1 MGRPK
6 MDQLAKV
13 PSDGKR
19 IRQLWDR
26 QDHEGAEAYRAF
38 CRYRELGSGE
48 RSYEVVSQEIGC
60 SIQLLKRWGSRHR
73 WVNRALAW
81 DDYIDSLQQERSIR
95 ARLAMHQRHARAAMA
110 LVEKGAQ
117 GVERLRASK
126 LAPRDRVAM
135 IRAGTEIERLARGEE
150 SNGPD
155 LSASINTRVSISFG
169 SHAPPAWAIGGNV
182 ELPPADKD
190 SESDQTVQPIV
201 ES

>member
-1 MGRPK
+1 
-6 MDQLAKV
+6 
-13 PSDGKR
+13 
-19 IRQLWDR
+19 
-26 QDHEGAEAYRAF
+26 
-38 CRYRELGSGE
+38 
-48 RSYEVVSQEIGC
+48 VSKEIGC

-73 WVNRALAW
+73 WVNRAQAW

-117 GVERLRASK
+117 GVERLRAGK
-126 LAPRDRVAM
+126 LSPRDRVAM

-150 SNGPD
+150 SSGTD
-155 LSASINTRVSISFG
+155 LSASMRTRVVVSFG
-169 SHAPPAWAIGGNV
+169 SHAAPAWAIGGNV

-190 SESDQTVQPIV
+190 SETSPTVPPII